1 MKRLKAIAPFLPLLF
16 IALVASGRVAHAAQ
30 IGGTITTTVVIVE
43 DSELVDDV
51 TCAVT
56 GAPCIAFGASGITLK
71 LNGFTM
77 TGQGNAKTGCGGTA
91 TAGEFGIDVNAQ
103 QDVSILGPG
112 LVQQFR
118 NQGIRLLNST
128 GVMVR
133 GVITSTNCA
142 SGIIVI
148 GGAENHLHENISVR
162 NGNGGAPCGGI

>member
-1 MKRLKAIAPFLPLLF
+1 MTRLPVGRHILLF
-16 IALVASGRVAHAAQ
+16 LVALFISAGIARAAQ
-30 IGGTITTTVVIVE
+30 IGGTVTATVVIVE

-77 TGQGNAKTGCGGTA
+77 TGKGNAKTGCGGSA

-103 QDVSILGPG
+103 QDVVILGPG
-112 LVQQFR
+112 LVRQFR
-118 NQGIRLLNST
+118 NQGIRLLNSN
-128 GVMVR
+128 GGMIK

-148 GGAENHLHENISVR
+148 GGTENQLHENISVG

>member
-1 MKRLKAIAPFLPLLF
+1 MKRLSFGTYPLLF
-16 IALVASGRVAHAAQ
+16 LVALFASAGIAGAAQ
-30 IGGTITTTVVIVE
+30 IGGTVTTTVVIVE

-77 TGQGNAKTGCGGTA
+77 TGKGDAKTGCGGSV

-103 QDVSILGPG
+103 QDAVILGPG
-112 LVQQFR
+112 LVRQFR
-118 NQGIRLLNST
+118 NQGIRLLNSN
-128 GVMVR
+128 GVMIK

-148 GGAENHLHENISVR
+148 GGTENHLHENIAVG

>member
-1 MKRLKAIAPFLPLLF
+1 MKRLKPIGPLLPLLLV
-16 IALVASGRVAHAAQ
+16 ALFASGRIAHAAQ
-30 IGGTITTTVVIVE
+30 IGGTVTTTVTIVE

-71 LNGFTM
+71 LNGYTM

-91 TAGEFGIDVNAQ
+91 TAGEFGIDVNAR
-103 QDVSILGPG
+103 QDVTILGPG
-112 LVQQFR
+112 LVRQFR
-118 NQGIRLLNST
+118 NQGIRVLNST
-128 GVMVR
+128 GAMIN
-133 GVITSTNCA
+133 GVITSTNCS

-148 GGAENHLHENISVR
+148 GGGENHLHQNIAVG